1 MNNTFKKRIDELGR
15 IVIPKQIRNTFKIKD
30 FDELELYIENDNI
43 IIKKTGGILLIKE
56 KLDNFL
62 NFIKKYNNIAAIII
76 DKNEIISTNIYDINA
91 NLISIDNLINN
102 QEYVEINT
110 NGSLIKGY
118 KKTYQLI
125 YDSILYG
132 TVIFIVNNKL
142 SNIEVL
148 KDVVNLLLDYIR

>member
-76 DKNEIISTNIYDINA
+76 DKNEIISTNIYDINS

-102 QEYVEINT
+102 QDYVEINT

-125 YDSILYG
+125 YDSVLYG

-142 SNIEVL
+142 SNVDVL